1 MNELIYPSLHL
12 FTYDLRDGLGG
23 GEEEIKNHHRQFW
36 HNFPEDF
43 PESLK
48 VPLEAEYQYAQT
60 IDLLTL
66 IDGQAPFYPFKKSL
80 NSYKIEGF
88 YYPVRIGDIYSLQF
102 NCSVDEKVKPQPIS
116 CFHELQS
123 LAPTQLGQLG
133 KTWILSGYL
142 SSDHSSCEAIAKAA
156 YFDFRD
162 NPKGQAIK
170 PAIIASEWER
180 RKSGKIVGATIYEVW
195 IPPTRWEFLE
205 ENIHILFILYPDAN
219 YLEIKDKKTATFY
232 EELMDLFCFRHKIIW
247 AYCEAKKHK
256 QWLKEHFFSLQTA
269 SPEIQNVFLNDD
281 SKTLNVNTAKLQ
293 AALKSNF
300 TIHSQYSLRLNRLEL
315 QSQTIDINLY
325 NYEKS
330 LSRLTKKANL
340 SGGTDLGFLKDFTEI
355 VDKQYLLQLDK
366 DYASLS
372 PGLTVRQTLTETL
385 TGFVQIEQTEQDRRI
400 EDTISIVGV
409 GVGTASV
416 VASAVSPFAESI
428 SQLSS
433 KDTNNRPLPFN
444 AWLNFGIA
452 FIISIT
458 IGVLLGWCTLVWL
471 RSRRRSSTK

>member
-23 GEEEIKNHHRQFW
+23 GEEEIKNNHRQFW

-48 VPLEAEYQYAQT
+48 VPLEAESQYAQT

-66 IDGQAPFYPFKKSL
+66 IDGQTPSYLFKNYLAGIKV
-80 NSYKIEGF
+80 EGF

-102 NCSVDEKVKPQPIS
+102 NCSVDDKVKPQPIS
-116 CFHELQS
+116 CFHELKS
-123 LAPTQLGQLG
+123 LAPTQLGKLG

-142 SSDHSSCEAIAKAA
+142 SSAHSNYEAIAKAA
-156 YFDFRD
+156 YFDFRY
-162 NPKGQAIK
+162 NPKCQASK
-170 PAIIASEWER
+170 PSIIASEWER
-180 RKSGKIVGATIYEVW
+180 SKLGNLLGSTIYEVW
-195 IPPTRWEFLE
+195 IPPTKWESVE
-205 ENIHILFILYPDAN
+205 ENIHILIILYPDLN
-219 YLEIKDKKTATFY
+219 NLEIKDKETAKLY
-232 EELMDLFCFRHKIIW
+232 ETWMDLFCFRHKMTW
-247 AYCEAKKHK
+247 AYCEAQKHK

-269 SPEIQNVFLNDD
+269 SPEIQDLFLNYD

-325 NYEKS
+325 NYKKS
-330 LSRLTKKANL
+330 LSRLTKKASQLGDSNL
-340 SGGTDLGFLKDFTEI
+340 DFLKDFIDI
-355 VDKQYLLQLDK
+355 VDKKYLIQLNK
-366 DYASLS
+366 DHASLR
-372 PGLTVRQTLTETL
+372 PGLTVRETLTETL

-400 EDTISIVGV
+400 EDTIAIVGV

-416 VASAVSPFAESI
+416 VASAVSPLVESI
-428 SQLSS
+428 TQRPS
-433 KDTNNRPLPFN
+433 KDANNRPLPAN
-444 AWLNFGIA
+444 GWLNFGVA
-452 FIISIT
+452 FIISIAM
-458 IGVLLGWCTLVWL
+458 GALLGWPTLLWL
-471 RSRRRSSTK
+471 RSRRHSSTK